1 MLSILVSL
9 NYFNIFL
16 FNLDQEL
23 VERMN
28 EIISL
33 ENAAIALQNIV
44 FLKKKKISE
53 DYNTGIML

>member
-9 NYFNIFL
+9 NYFTIFL

-33 ENAAIALQNIV
+33 ENAAIVLQNIV
-44 FLKKKKISE
+44 FLKRKK
-53 DYNTGIML
+53 